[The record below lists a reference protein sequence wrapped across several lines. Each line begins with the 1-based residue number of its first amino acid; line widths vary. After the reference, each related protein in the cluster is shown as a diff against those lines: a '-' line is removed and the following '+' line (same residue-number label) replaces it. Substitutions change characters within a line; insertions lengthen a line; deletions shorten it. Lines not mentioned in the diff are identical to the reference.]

1 MAILFRIAT
10 GARAGE
16 AVSFSVASFVAGR
29 HPDAALRFD
38 AERDLDVSSRHAEF
52 AWKGSAW
59 SLRDLG
65 STNGTF
71 VNGQRVT
78 GPVQLQPGDAIV
90 FGGAGPR
97 LDVLAVDAPGVAA
110 PDPTRISGRVP
121 PPRAAAGRTE
131 ERIAVAVR
139 EQTSSLRRT
148 ILAVAALSVVGVA
161 VLVGLNQRTNAD
173 TRRAIDSLLA
183 RNDSL
188 SGALQASLRAAAG
201 RESGLDSALRQ
212 LRDERDRLSAQLR
225 AGGDVSQLSAAMAAL
240 DRRTTGVLSAAN
252 ADFRAINAANG
263 PASAIIYVEAADGK
277 VFTGSGF
284 GVTADGIVVTNR
296 HVILGAD
303 GRRPQKIGVQ
313 FSGLQRP
320 SLAQIVA
327 IDERMDL
334 AVIQIENDGPW
345 PTVKG
350 VTPAARAQPGD
361 PVAIIGFP
369 HGTDTPME
377 RAGANVTARPSLT
390 VGTVSKSL
398 SDVLQMDSYAG
409 EGSSGSP
416 VFDANGFVIGVV
428 YGGAA
433 ESGGRLVYAVPSEH
447 LIRLLPASAR
457 SAVR

>member
-1 MAILFRIAT
+1 MPLLIRIST

-16 AVSFSVASFVAGR
+16 SASFSVASFIAGR
-29 HPDAALRFD
+29 HPDAGLRFD

-52 AWKGSAW
+52 AWKGEGW
-59 SLRDLG
+59 MLRDLG

-71 VNGQRVT
+71 VNGQRLT
-78 GPVQLQPGDAIV
+78 GPVRLQPGDAV
-90 FGGAGPR
+90 VLGGAGPR
-97 LDVLAVDAPGVAA
+97 VDVLAVDAPDVPS
-110 PDPTRISGRVP
+110 PDPTRVSHRVP
-121 PPRAAAGRTE
+121 VRPPPAGRTE

-139 EQTSSLRRT
+139 QQTSSLRHT
-148 ILAVAALSVVGVA
+148 MLAVAALSVIGVA

-173 TRRAIDSLLA
+173 TRRAIEALLT

-188 SGALQASLRAAAG
+188 SGALQHSLTAAAG

-225 AGGDVSQLSAAMAAL
+225 SGGDVSRLSAAMDAL

-252 ADFRAINAANG
+252 ADFRAINASNS
-263 PASAIIYVEAADGK
+263 PAAAIIYVESADGT
-277 VFTGSGF
+277 VYTGSGF

-296 HVILGAD
+296 HVIIGAD
-303 GRRPQKIGVQ
+303 GRRPLRIGVQ
-313 FSGLQRP
+313 FSGRQRP
-320 SLAQIVA
+320 SLAQIVHV
-327 IDERMDL
+327 DERTDL

-350 VTPAARAQPGD
+350 VTPSARAQPGD
-361 PVAIIGFP
+361 AVAIIGFP

-377 RAGANVTARPSLT
+377 RAGINVTARPSLT
-390 VGTVSKSL
+390 VGTISKSL
-398 SDVLQMDSYAG
+398 ADVLQMDSYAG

-416 VFDANGFVIGVV
+416 VFDANGLVIGVV

-447 LIRLLPASAR
+447 LIRVLPPSAR
-457 SAVR
+457 SAIR

>member
-1 MAILFRIAT
+1 VSLLFRIVT

-16 AVSFSVASFVAGR
+16 SASFTAASFIAGR

-38 AERDLDVSSRHAEF
+38 AELDLDVSSRHAEF
-52 AWKGSAW
+52 AWKGGAW
-59 SLRDLG
+59 MLRDLG

-71 VNGQRVT
+71 VNGKRLT
-78 GPVQLQPGDAIV
+78 APVRLQLGDAVV
-90 FGGAGPR
+90 FGSAGPR
-97 LDVLAVDAPGVAA
+97 LDVLAVDGPDVAS
-110 PDPTRISGRVP
+110 PDPTRVGDRVQA
-121 PPRAAAGRTE
+121 PRAPAGRTE

-139 EQTSSLRRT
+139 AQTVSLKRT
-148 ILAVAALSVVGVA
+148 MLAVAALAVVGVA
-161 VLVGLNQRTNAD
+161 VLVGLNQRSNAS
-173 TRRAIDSLLA
+173 TRQAIDALLS

-188 SGALQASLRAAAG
+188 SGALQRSLTAAAG

-212 LRDERDRLSAQLR
+212 LRDERDRLSTQLR
-225 AGGDVSQLSAAMAAL
+225 SGGDVSSLSAAMDAL

-252 ADFRAINAANG
+252 ADFRAINATNG
-263 PASAIIYVEAADGK
+263 PAAAIIYVEGADGK
-277 VFTGSGF
+277 VYTGSGF
-284 GVTADGIVVTNR
+284 GVTADGVVVTNR

-303 GRRPQKIGVQ
+303 GRRPLKIGVQ

-320 SLAQIVA
+320 SLAQIVH

-334 AVIQIENDGPW
+334 AVVQIENDGPW

-350 VTPAARAQPGD
+350 VTASAGAQPGD

-377 RAGANVTARPSLT
+377 RAGINVTARPSLT
-390 VGTVSKSL
+390 VGTVSKAL
-398 SDVLQMDSYAG
+398 TDVLQMDSYAG
-409 EGSSGSP
+409 QGSSGSP
-416 VFDANGFVIGVV
+416 VFNASGLVIGVV

-447 LIRLLPASAR
+447 LIRVLPSSAR
-457 SAVR
+457 SAIR